1 MIANVLRIRLCFCL
15 SLASLCG
22 AFGAELNPS
31 EHPLRRVAITFDD
44 LPAVSL
50 PAGTNCDLKALKD
63 VTEKLLATIAAHAI
77 PTVGFVNEGRICN
90 SLGPEAL
97 PELLNMW
104 LDRGSELG
112 NHTFSHVDIDV
123 TTVASYEAD
132 IVRGEATVKKLLNE
146 RGKALRYF
154 RYPFLNTGRDED
166 TKTAIESFL
175 SDHGYT
181 SAPVTISSNEW
192 IFAAAYADAKERRDL
207 DTLAQIADAYIPYMQ
222 KVFDYFE
229 KASVKIFGRETSQIL
244 LIHASALNADCLE
257 ALIAMLRSRG
267 YAFVSL
273 EEALKDPAYCA
284 PDTYLGSDGFSWLLR
299 WAQTKGIHMRPRPLE
314 PTFVRMLYN
323 NTLAH

>member
-1 MIANVLRIRLCFCL
+1 MIAKVLRIKLCFCL
-15 SLASLCG
+15 SLASVCG
-22 AFGAELNPS
+22 AFGADLNPS
-31 EHPLRRVAITFDD
+31 APLLRRVAITFDD

-50 PAGTNCDLKALKD
+50 PAGKTCDLEALKEN
-63 VTEKLLATIAAHAI
+63 TEKLLTPISAHAI
-77 PTVGFVNEGRICN
+77 PTVGFVNEGRICS

-123 TTVASYEAD
+123 TSVASYEAD
-132 IVRGEATVKKLLNE
+132 IVRGEATAKKLLAE
-146 RGKALRYF
+146 IGKSLRYF
-154 RYPFLNTGRDED
+154 RYPFLNTGRDEP
-166 TKTAIESFL
+166 TNAAIESFL
-175 SDHGYT
+175 SDRGYT

-192 IFAAAYADAKERRDL
+192 MFAAAYADAKERGDL
-207 DTLAQIADAYIPYMQ
+207 DTMGQIADAYIPYMQ

-229 KASVKIFGRETSQIL
+229 KAAVKIFGRETSQIL
-244 LIHASALNADCLE
+244 LVHASALNADCLE
-257 ALIAMLRSRG
+257 ALIAMLQSRG

-314 PTFVRMLYN
+314 PSFVRTLYN
-323 NTLAH
+323 DTLTR